1 MYRTITSTVDSVNQS
16 ARELAKKLWDSNS
29 RSHTQPVQNLH
40 EGIHPMPQ
48 ENVLGPGRD
57 RAFQLPQYF
66 ANMGDTQTAF
76 FDAGSGDPVI
86 FIHGLAANLTHWVHI
101 APHFSRRFRVLG
113 LDLPG
118 CGESPELPQGFSV
131 DNFRDHIIRWMDYLN
146 IERATV
152 VGHSLG
158 GMITTSLA
166 IKYPERIRSAVLV
179 NPAGVQPMP
188 LPFRIGGH
196 IILRD
201 QILSLILP
209 KVWKGLLSQVF
220 GTENRFTEGF
230 YKTCEETFDDND
242 VHGIAKIIAGLR
254 HDILEKD
261 FAKLLGEIQVP
272 THLIWGDKDLLVP
285 ARLLR
290 RAAKKFSRVHAVEI
304 KKCGH
309 MPNIEYPFRLIHTI
323 EEALQAPA

>member
-1 MYRTITSTVDSVNQS
+1 MYRTITSTVDS
-16 ARELAKKLWDSNS
+16 ARDLAKKLWAPKNPSTAN
-29 RSHTQPVQNLH
+29 TVQCLH
-40 EGIHPMPQ
+40 EGIHPMPE
-48 ENVLGPGRD
+48 ENVMGPGRD
-57 RAFQLPQYF
+57 RAFKLPQYF
-66 ANMGDTQTAF
+66 AHMGDTRTAF
-76 FDAGSGDPVI
+76 FDAGEGEPVI

-113 LDLPG
+113 IDLPG
-118 CGESPELPQGFSV
+118 CGESAELSTGFSV
-131 DNFRDHIIRWMDYLN
+131 DNFREHIIRWMDYLE
-146 IERATV
+146 IEKATI

-166 IKYPERIRSAVLV
+166 IEHPDRIKSAVLV

-188 LPFRIGGH
+188 LPFRVGGQ

-201 QILSLILP
+201 QILSVILP
-209 KVWKGLLSQVF
+209 RVWKGLLGQVF
-220 GTENRFTEGF
+220 GVENRFTEGF

-242 VHGIAKIIAGLR
+242 VYGIAKIIAGLR
-254 HDILEKD
+254 DDILEKD
-261 FAKLLGEIQVP
+261 FAKLLGEIMVP
-272 THLIWGDKDLLVP
+272 TYLVWGDKDLLVP

-290 RAAKKFSRVHAVEI
+290 RAAKKFARVHAVEI

-323 EEALQAPA
+323 EQALKDSE